1 MPESIQTKEPDSRPV
16 FLFILNRMSRRKPV
30 AANDFDPHNPALK
43 WIVLAV
49 SFIISVGSI
58 YYTDVLVDQLKE
70 REHQQVQ
77 LFARAIEYTLNEN
90 LNSNI
95 LFVSEEIINKNN
107 SVPTILVDGQNNI
120 LQFRNIGIDSTR
132 SPRAIQERLTRELE
146 RMADTYD
153 PIIITLKDPTT
164 DEVFGTQKVYYR
176 NSALLTQLIAYP
188 YVQLTVIAIFGFISY
203 LAFNYSKAA
212 EQNRVWV
219 GLAKETAHQLGTPL
233 SSLMAWIEVIREDPE
248 MREKGI
254 VDELEK
260 DIHKLR
266 IVTERFS
273 SIGSVP
279 VLRRENVVA
288 LINNVVTYLRPRISS
303 RIGIEVFTLS
313 DQIPAMVHAP
323 LFEWVIENLCKNA
336 VDAMGSSGAIAIKIL
351 RGSEGKVFIDVSD
364 TGKGIPRSRIAM
376 VFKAGFTTKK
386 RGWGLGL
393 TLAQRIIETYHDG
406 KIYIKSS
413 EENQGTTF
421 RIALN
426 AAPPNDEGARAAA
439 GKPEAADPRANGHQ

>member
-1 MPESIQTKEPDSRPV
+1 MAKRAPI
-16 FLFILNRMSRRKPV
+16 V
-30 AANDFDPHNPALK
+30 AGDFYQHNPRLK

-49 SFIISVGSI
+49 SFLISVGSI
-58 YYTDVLVDQLKE
+58 YYTKVLVDQLKARE
-70 REHQQVQ
+70 RQQVQ

-107 SVPTILVDGQNNI
+107 SVPTILVDENENVI
-120 LQFRNIGIDSTR
+120 HFRNIDIDSTR
-132 SPRAIQERLTRELE
+132 SLGAIRQQLQRELE
-146 RMADTYD
+146 SMADTYE
-153 PIIITLKDPTT
+153 PITITLKDPNTN
-164 DEVFGTQKVYYR
+164 EIFGTQKVYYR
-176 NSALLTQLIAYP
+176 NSFLLTQLIAYP

-203 LAFNYSKAA
+203 LAFNYSRAA

-233 SSLMAWIEVIREDPE
+233 SSLMAWIEVIREDPQ
-248 MREKGI
+248 MRAKGV

-260 DIHKLR
+260 DIQKLK

-279 VLRRENVVA
+279 TLRKENIVV

-303 RIGIEVFTLS
+303 RIQIDVFTLS
-313 DQIPAMVHAP
+313 DNISALVHAP

-336 VDAMGSSGAIAIKIL
+336 VDAMGSSGGAIAIKIL
-351 RGSEGKVFIDVSD
+351 RGSEGKVFIDLSD
-364 TGKGIPRSRIAM
+364 TGKGIPRSKLAM
-376 VFKAGFTTKK
+376 VFKAGFTTKR

-393 TLAQRIIETYHDG
+393 TLAKRIIETYHNG
-406 KIYIKSS
+406 KIFVKSS
-413 EENQGTTF
+413 EESMGTTF
-421 RIALN
+421 RITLN
-426 AAPPNDEGARAAA
+426 AASYNSP
-439 GKPEAADPRANGHQ
+439 